1 MVGWIVGRHGFYNK
15 ITWSVYKD
23 STRIIE
29 PGCYHV
35 PTGKLVPGQEVNWRI
50 VYDTFTFQTDVV
62 CYSMPVQRTFLVLL
76 VGLQIITLLWLCMI
90 FKVAWRVMTGAG
102 ADDTRSE
109 DEAEDDNDEGAEEDE
124 AEAEGQDEGAGDEA
138 GEPCE
143 AEGIAAAAPNGANG
157 PKKTKGPN
165 GSSAAAAAA
174 TKNGNGHYTQ
184 TFALSATGK

>member
-1 MVGWIVGRHGFYNK
+1 MVGWIVGRHGFYNR

-50 VYDTFTFQTDVV
+50 VSDTFTFQTDVV
-62 CYSMPVQRTFLVLL
+62 CYSVPVQRTFLVLL

-109 DEAEDDNDEGAEEDE
+109 DEAEDEDDDDDGDVEEDE
-124 AEAEGQDEGAGDEA
+124 TEDEGQDEGAEDEG
-138 GEPCE
+138 GELCD
-143 AEGIAAAAPNGANG
+143 AEGMVTAA

-165 GSSAAAAAA
+165 GSSTAAAA
-174 TKNGNGHYTQ
+174 KNGNGHYTQ